1 MGGLLRYLTLSA
13 QARTGFSG
21 GILIWAAIASFAALL
36 AAVFLVVAAFVWLSE
51 RYSTLT
57 AALVLAFLFLVL
69 ALIALVAC
77 LLTRR
82 SNVQQAR
89 VALAERGGGPFWFD
103 PKLMATGFQLG
114 QSIGWRKLASLGA
127 VAVLAAVIAREWL
140 GGGEQT
146 SVDEE
151 HGDE

>member
-13 QARTGFSG
+13 QARTGFSR
-21 GILIWAAIASFAALL
+21 GILIWAAIALLAALL

-89 VALAERGGGPFWFD
+89 VALAERGGGPLWLD

-140 GGGEQT
+140 GGERPPA
-146 SVDEE
+146 DEDHAE
-151 HGDE
+151 E